1 MVDIVVIKLKY
12 YQNKQGFIPTNVFLE
27 TYEFL
32 FLLDEIKTTLV
43 EIFTYYYEISTA
55 LGRWLTMY
63 TKLFSDIVIEMIYS
77 LFLFFDSTKMLL
89 NVITRMQLKIT
100 CESQI

>member
-32 FLLDEIKTTLV
+32 SLLDEIKTTLV
-43 EIFTYYYEISTA
+43 EIFTYFHEIRRYFDLENRT
-55 LGRWLTMY
+55 
-63 TKLFSDIVIEMIYS
+63 IVN
-77 LFLFFDSTKMLL
+77 
-89 NVITRMQLKIT
+89 NVY
-100 CESQI
+100 QIIQ